1 MNIEEE
7 SFSINYLI
15 NRCITKLTSVKI
27 TDEKTKAK
35 KEIDVIQI
43 FHKFDTKPIMIT
55 APQIYEPNDALDGAL
70 DENLYSW
77 DPELHKQYLEML
89 KYLRNCNIDLLK
101 HMQEMIRDNSL
112 KE

>member
-35 KEIDVIQI
+35 KEIDVI
-43 FHKFDTKPIMIT
+43 
-55 APQIYEPNDALDGAL
+55 
-70 DENLYSW
+70 
-77 DPELHKQYLEML
+77 
-89 KYLRNCNIDLLK
+89 
-101 HMQEMIRDNSL
+101 
-112 KE
+112 